1 MASLRKTVTLVLNA
15 LQIDLV
21 AVGVILFMP
30 QIVKTTGLPVYLME
44 PMRVLTLIALAHTG
58 KINAL
63 ILAIGLPLLG
73 FLSEGHPHE
82 IKAGIM
88 ATELIINVL
97 IFYTLYSR
105 LPALWAMPLAI
116 VVAKLVY
123 YGLKWIAV
131 ATALLPPP
139 VMATP
144 LIYQLAV
151 LVIMSLYVWWYLK
164 K

>member
-1 MASLRKTVTLVLNA
+1 MASMRKIVTFLLNA

-21 AVGVILFMP
+21 AVGVIVFMP

-63 ILAIGLPLLG
+63 VLAIGLPLLG
-73 FLSEGHPHE
+73 FFSEGHPAE

-88 ATELIINVL
+88 ATELTINVL
-97 IFYTLYSR
+97 IFYALYSR
-105 LPALWAMPLAI
+105 IPAIWALPLAI
-116 VVAKLVY
+116 IVAKGIY
-123 YGLKWIAV
+123 YLLKWAAV
-131 ATALLPPP
+131 SIALLPPP
-139 VMATP
+139 IMATP
-144 LIYQLAV
+144 ISYQLAV